1 MEAERIRKPGSV
13 RLTEEQYEEMEA
25 LGLENESAYVKYK
38 LSGAQ
43 KHLQVLRQSSVEV
56 DNQQA
61 LIQNK
66 PMINSTHESKPEPLE
81 DKSSYTI
88 AVKDKLALQKLSLEN
103 EQLKQKLEEIS
114 RSKEESL
121 SGIHNQVE
129 GLLKDELLKRDFEA
143 VKKENTSLQKKI
155 DKLEKELEKSEEA
168 IEEKSGEI
176 EELVKK
182 LGLVELGK
190 VLLPGA
196 INGLASKYPKEMQGL
211 ATTLGSL
218 SGDDMKQLL
227 PAASLAEEHQN
238 LLNIAEYFRELFD
251 DEQFEQVIQLIS
263 QLGEQI
269 KEDDTMINKVIY
281 YLNQMSKIR
290 KAKKQQP
297 ENQDK
302 QNEQA

>member
-38 LSGAQ
+38 LNGAQ
-43 KHLQVLRQSSVEV
+43 QHLQVLRESSGLVHQRTNLE
-56 DNQQA
+56 
-61 LIQNK
+61 
-66 PMINSTHESKPEPLE
+66 MEKPEQNRDGLE
-81 DKSSYTI
+81 DR
-88 AVKDKLALQKLSLEN
+88 LAIQKLSMEN
-103 EQLKQKLEEIS
+103 DQLKQKLEEIS

-121 SGIHNQVE
+121 NGLHNQVE

-143 VKKENTSLQKKI
+143 ARKENATLQKEI
-155 DKLEKELEKSEEA
+155 EKLKKELEKSEETVA
-168 IEEKSGEI
+168 EKSDEI

-196 INGLASKYPKEMQGL
+196 ISGLASKYPKEMQGL

-218 SGDDMKQLL
+218 SGEDVKQLL
-227 PAASLAEEHQN
+227 PAANLSEEQQN

-290 KAKKQQP
+290 KSKKQQK
-297 ENQDK
+297 ENQDN
-302 QNEQA
+302 QTEQA

>member
-13 RLTEEQYEEMEA
+13 RLTEEQYEEMAA

-38 LSGAQ
+38 LNGAQ
-43 KHLQVLRQSSVEV
+43 KHLQVLRNSSELS
-56 DNQQA
+56 NQVNHQ
-61 LIQNK
+61 QN
-66 PMINSTHESKPEPLE
+66 ESSDYLKTTPEPLE
-81 DKSSYTI
+81 
-88 AVKDKLALQKLSLEN
+88 DKLALQKLSMEN

-129 GLLKDELLKRDFEA
+129 GLLKDELLKRDFEVA
-143 VKKENTSLQKKI
+143 KKENAALQKEI
-155 DKLEKELEKSEEA
+155 EKLEKELEKSEET

-196 INGLASKYPKEMQGL
+196 ISGLASKYPKEMQGL

-218 SGDDMKQLL
+218 SGEDVKQLL
-227 PAASLAEEHQN
+227 PAAGLPEEQQN

-269 KEDDTMINKVIY
+269 KEDGAMINKVIY

-290 KAKKQQP
+290 NAKK
-297 ENQDK
+297 
-302 QNEQA
+302 AAT

>member
-13 RLTEEQYEEMEA
+13 RLTEEQYAEMEI

-38 LSGAQ
+38 LNGAQ
-43 KHLQVLRQSSVEV
+43 KHLQVLRNSAEFGTQLNNHKNESPDYLSV
-56 DNQQA
+56 
-61 LIQNK
+61 K
-66 PMINSTHESKPEPLE
+66 TTPEPLE
-81 DKSSYTI
+81 DKPSYAK
-88 AVKDKLALQKLSLEN
+88 AVEDKLALQKLSMEN

-121 SGIHNQVE
+121 NGIHNQVE
-129 GLLKDELLKRDFEA
+129 GLLKDELLKRDFEMA
-143 VKKENTSLQKKI
+143 KKENASLQKELE
-155 DKLEKELEKSEEA
+155 KLEKELEKSEET
-168 IEEKSGEI
+168 IEEKSSEI

-196 INGLASKYPKEMQGL
+196 ISGLASKYPKEMQGL

-218 SGDDMKQLL
+218 SGEDVKQLL
-227 PAASLAEEHQN
+227 PAASLSEEQQN
-238 LLNIAEYFRELFD
+238 LLNIAEYFRELFN

-281 YLNQMSKIR
+281 YLNQMGKIR
-290 KAKKQQP
+290 KSKKQQT
-297 ENQDK
+297 ENHNQ
-302 QNEQA
+302 QNQEV